1 MVEQLLFTFCTQPNG
16 CRSWRWAEEKTTGGS
31 GHDRDQ
37 EVEKIVRVSSLR
49 VTVGELAT
57 VGGSERKRRRKSTE
71 GRGKTSQWLPL
82 SPVSGF
88 VGRLHRR
95 LLVERKAYVGSSTA
109 EDVVERERE
118 MKCAETGKQLVFW
131 LTFDQIFSPLRA

>member
-1 MVEQLLFTFCTQPNG
+1 MAGELAMV
-16 CRSWRWAEEKTTGGS
+16 GGS
-31 GHDRDQ
+31 G
-37 EVEKIVRVSSLR
+37 
-49 VTVGELAT
+49 
-57 VGGSERKRRRKSTE
+57 RKRRRKSAE
-71 GRGKTSQWLPL
+71 GRGKTSRWLPL
-82 SPVSGF
+82 SLVSGF

-95 LLVERKAYVGSSTA
+95 LLVERKAYVGSLMA